1 MKTVVKTAIAASLVM
16 GFASFA
22 NAAGTNTGTVT
33 FTGTIEDSPCSIVVG
48 DEHQTVNLGHIGT
61 GSLQDGGQSS
71 AVDFHIGLENCAF
84 GTETTMSTVFSAAGN
99 ESTANKGNV
108 ALMGSNGEMAGSS
121 IVLATYKGQRIA
133 LGDADSQD
141 LVMAA
146 AAGETE
152 TAKGLENQTLNF
164 KAWVKGDDSATT
176 IDTGEFSSV
185 VNFAISYL

>member
-1 MKTVVKTAIAASLVM
+1 MKTVVKTAIAASLMM
-16 GFASFA
+16 GFVSLA
-22 NAAGTNTGTVT
+22 NAAGMNTGTVT

-61 GSLQDGGQSS
+61 GSLLGGGQSS

-108 ALMGSNGEMAGSS
+108 ALMGANGEMAGSS
-121 IVLATYKGQRIA
+121 IVLATYKGARIA
-133 LGDADSQD
+133 LGDADSQA

-146 AAGETE
+146 AGESE
-152 TAKGLENQTLNF
+152 TAKGLAKQTLNF

>member
-84 GTETTMSTVFSAAGN
+84 GTEKTMSTVFSAAGN

-176 IDTGEFSSV
+176 IDSVEFSSV
-185 VNFAISYL
+185 VNIAISYL